1 MTAVMSSV
9 IHIDNR
15 MITGAYIVR
24 IVWIT
29 KIIKRHRNIEKAVK
43 IHVEFYSFLCRIIA
57 GRGARHCEQ

>member
-15 MITGAYIVR
+15 MITGAYIAR

-29 KIIKRHRNIEKAVK
+29 KIIKRHRNTEKSCK
-43 IHVEFYSFLCRIIA
+43 NSR
-57 GRGARHCEQ
+57 